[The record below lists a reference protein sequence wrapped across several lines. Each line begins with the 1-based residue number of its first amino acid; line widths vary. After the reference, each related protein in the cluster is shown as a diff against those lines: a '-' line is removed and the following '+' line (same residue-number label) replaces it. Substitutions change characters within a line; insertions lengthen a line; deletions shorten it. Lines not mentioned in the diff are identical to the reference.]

1 MQLTRE
7 EKLKGLLIGCGW
19 TQIRIIRIFL
29 FKNKRNLPVYHIQ
42 YFLKYFLNKNF
53 IISFLDFSS
62 WFKISQNNRILK
74 AFTNK
79 LPLKW
84 NVFIVGIVLIYYL
97 FRKILP
103 LAAHLIIIIY
113 NFLENKFFVM
123 PE

>member
-42 YFLKYFLNKNF
+42 DFLKDFLSKNF
-53 IISFLDFSS
+53 LIFLDFSF

-84 NVFIVGIVLIYYL
+84 NVL
-97 FRKILP
+97 
-103 LAAHLIIIIY
+103 
-113 NFLENKFFVM
+113 
-123 PE
+123 